1 MFGPVESVRI
11 ALGTVVLDSPDQSG
25 RYIAKDMVGGWAYL
39 ISDKVG
45 DTRSRSQGGCLGGLD
60 VQLRCAFLLAANQ
73 VPDSRYITV
82 LVETRQAH
90 RVMVKLAKEDVHV
103 IAAIAGRPVSVMTR
117 PDERSSFQVR
127 AAAERAAS
135 IMLREREHAEWL
147 ELTPAEKVP
156 VHPDPGKPA
165 KVTALI
171 QENQESLPVRTWR
184 SNLGPERTALTARS
198 LGPQR
203 ISSRSTRNPVETL
216 VLNQPSVRSAA
227 LTNWLSAFNKQTAA
241 ISIDEKIFKRWG

>member
-11 ALGTVVLDSPDQSG
+11 ALGTVVLDSLDQSG

-39 ISDKVG
+39 IADKVG
-45 DTRSRSQGGCLGGLD
+45 DTRSRSQGGCPGGLD
-60 VQLRCAFLLAANQ
+60 VQLRCAFLLAASQ

-90 RVMVKLAKEDVHV
+90 RMMVKLAKEDVHV
-103 IAAIAGRPVSVMTR
+103 VAAIAGRPVSVMTR

-135 IMLREREHAEWL
+135 AMLREREHAEWL
-147 ELTPAEKVP
+147 ELTPSKKRP
-156 VHPDPGKPA
+156 LYPDPGETA

-171 QENQESLPVRTWR
+171 QESQETVPVRTWR
-184 SNLGPERTALTARS
+184 SNLGPEGTALTARS
-198 LGPQR
+198 LGPPR
-203 ISSRSTRNPVETL
+203 RTGNRSTRNPVETL
-216 VLNQPSVRSAA
+216 VLHQPLVRSAT
-227 LTNWLSAFNKQTAA
+227 LTNWLAAFNKQVAA
-241 ISIDEKIFKRWG
+241 INTDEKTLKL